1 MLGYSIYQLLFK
13 QSAGTNIVLPR
24 LYLKASMETII
35 LALIVTWAFTP
46 FYAPN
51 QVWEH
56 PAFITL
62 GAFNFCF
69 AWCAFTS
76 NPLSPLSLSLTTAL
90 CCLTQGLCAGKL
102 HRSPHELVHR
112 LLPLA
117 LHDSREHA
125 SQAARKPLQL
135 RPCYGLIF

>member
-1 MLGYSIYQLLFK
+1 MLGYSIYQLLFT

-46 FYAPN
+46 FYAPK

-56 PAFITL
+56 PAYITL

-69 AWCAFTS
+69 AWCAMALPRTHFR
-76 NPLSPLSLSLTTAL
+76 LSLSLAL
-90 CCLTQGLCAGKL
+90 L
-102 HRSPHELVHR
+102 
-112 LLPLA
+112 
-117 LHDSREHA
+117 
-125 SQAARKPLQL
+125 
-135 RPCYGLIF
+135 YYY